1 MFKISTSAYFRR
13 QNGDIMNIT
22 DMLIQMAQTSD
33 ASQPSLFP
41 FPLGL
46 HLTFVCIG
54 AIFFAY
60 RFFVQ
65 KRPYQLI
72 MAIAIA
78 ASLIIW
84 ISDNS
89 KTLFYGVGIAEGVLI
104 LAALI
109 SSFIFKAPAEAAET
123 ASKAAESDANSDENK
138 STEE

>member
-1 MFKISTSAYFRR
+1 M
-13 QNGDIMNIT
+13 
-22 DMLIQMAQTSD
+22 
-33 ASQPSLFP
+33 
-41 FPLGL
+41 
-46 HLTFVCIG
+46 TFVCIG

-78 ASLIIW
+78 ASLAIW

-89 KTLFYGVGIAEGVLI
+89 KALFYGIGIVEGVLI

-109 SSFIFKAPAEAAET
+109 SSFIFKAPAEAVET
-123 ASKAAESDANSDENK
+123 ASKATSSDADSDENK